1 MCHILR
7 VSGHSHEY
15 LDNPIKSRNEPGFT
29 SNLTDIRQ
37 NDMPGTEGL
46 KRKRDIITI
55 RQDTVRSVETYH
67 YTRNDG
73 RTLAYTDG
81 GDPEGIPVFHAHGG
95 PGSRFEGHIFDATA
109 KKRGYRIIT
118 TDRPGMG
125 ESTYLEGRRL
135 LDYPADIAALA
146 DHLAIDRF
154 GVTGWSGGGA
164 HTTVCGY
171 AIPERLLFNLTC
183 AGYTNFSGMPGAETY
198 LKSRMDQT
206 SVGLSQTHPC
216 LFRFFFDLMGV
227 SEKLMPEAYFRT
239 LTKKLCA
246 ADREIAADPFF
257 QECFMA
263 EEQEAFRQGSRGVAT
278 DAAVHYVDWGC
289 SLSDIPFRLH
299 VFHGT
304 EDFIVPVEYARDI
317 AANAPN
323 CELHILEGEGHL
335 FPFRYQ
341 DMIFDTADAEMKGR

>member
-1 MCHILR
+1 MKKR
-7 VSGHSHEY
+7 GYS
-15 LDNPIKSRNEPGFT
+15 DA
-29 SNLTDIRQ
+29 
-37 NDMPGTEGL
+37 EGMNQ
-46 KRKRDIITI
+46 KRDTITI

-67 YTRNDG
+67 YTLDDG
-73 RTLAYTDG
+73 RTLAYTDC

-95 PGSRFEGHIFDATA
+95 PGSRLEGQIFDATA

-135 LDYPADIAALA
+135 ADYPNDIAALA

-164 HTTVCGY
+164 HTTVCGF
-171 AIPERLLFNLTC
+171 AIPDRLLFNMTF
-183 AGYTNFSGMPGAETY
+183 AGYTNFSEMPGAETY
-198 LKSRMDQT
+198 LKSRMDQA
-206 SVGLSQTHPC
+206 SVGLSQTHPR
-216 LFRFFFDLMGV
+216 LFRFFFDLMGA
-227 SEKLMPEAYFRT
+227 SEKLIPEAYFHA

-246 ADREIAADPFF
+246 ADREIAADSFF
-257 QECFMA
+257 QECFM
-263 EEQEAFRQGSRGVAT
+263 EEEREAFRQGSRGVAT

-289 SLSDIPFRLH
+289 SLSDIPCRLH

-304 EDFIVPVEYARDI
+304 EDLLVPVEYGRHI
-317 AANAPN
+317 ISQVPHG
-323 CELHILEGEGHL
+323 ELHLLDGVGHL

-341 DMIFDTADAEMKGR
+341 DMIFDTADAEMKGK